1 MATQDGTGPFEAL
14 ANLFSPS
21 RAASAPLDA
30 QTDHNNTAHNNPVN
44 ITPVNLDMSSGA
56 GAERED
62 TPSLAHPSAR
72 DTMQSA
78 GSVHIVSQ
86 YELASSRPSSRE
98 QQHRQQCCRV

>member
-21 RAASAPLDA
+21 RPASAPLDA

-72 DTMQSA
+72 DIFALTRRSHSFVTAA
-78 GSVHIVSQ
+78 GAPRKTPRSEVSG
-86 YELASSRPSSRE
+86 Y
-98 QQHRQQCCRV
+98 